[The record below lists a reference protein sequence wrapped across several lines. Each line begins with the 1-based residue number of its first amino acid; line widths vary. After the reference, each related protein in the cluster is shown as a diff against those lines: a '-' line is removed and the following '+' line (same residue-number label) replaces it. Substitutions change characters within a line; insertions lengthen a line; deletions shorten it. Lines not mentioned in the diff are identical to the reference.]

1 LEIGDFSPRT
11 KKSKQKGKSVKK
23 ISSSILLICIVAL
36 NAFANDPTQWPVV
49 GSNNAGQRFTTL
61 NQITPDNV
69 KDLAVAWTYHH
80 GDFSGPTATHGPTA
94 FQVTPLAIDGTLYF
108 CTPYNRVIALDALSG
123 KEKWKYDP
131 KVNLTGVYSA
141 LCRGV
146 SYWQDPAA
154 EPASACAKRIFTG
167 TLDARLIALDAQTGK
182 PCEGFGEQGSVN
194 LLRGLGD
201 VRPAEYSVTSPP
213 LVIGERV
220 LTGAFV
226 QDGQRTDAPSGAVR
240 AFDVRTGELQWV
252 FDPVPPG
259 TPAITAEDVKNGKTL
274 TRGTPNVWA
283 LMSADTERKLVF
295 LPMGNPSPDHYRG
308 TERADKN
315 DPGKKLDDYE
325 YYGTSVVALDADTG
339 AARWRFKVVNHDV
352 WDYDLAAQP
361 VLYETTVGGEKVP
374 GLVVAT
380 KTGFIFLLNRETGK
394 PLFPVEERAVPQ
406 TDVPGEW
413 TAKTQI
419 FPTKPEPLHPIT
431 LTRDDVWGLPLV
443 DSADCKK
450 KFDALRYEGVF
461 TPPSAKG
468 TLVYPGI
475 GGGIN
480 WGSVSVNPLS
490 NRMIVNLQIA
500 PFTVQLLPQD
510 ALKNFNANDLVG
522 TSPQQGTPYIARRGI
537 FWSDGMRPCVP
548 PPWGKIVAVDLNS
561 GSVQWQ
567 HSLGNLDGL
576 APLGVGKYFDW
587 GTPNTGGSMQ
597 TQSGLVFI
605 GATLDKYFRA
615 FSTSTGKELWN
626 YRLPYA
632 GHATPMSYEGS
643 DGKQYVVIAAGG
655 HGALMSEPG
664 DAVVAFTLPNKKTN

>member
-1 LEIGDFSPRT
+1 MSHYLTRMFFMLTATCAVNVLAG
-11 KKSKQKGKSVKK
+11 
-23 ISSSILLICIVAL
+23 
-36 NAFANDPTQWPVV
+36 NPTQWPVI
-49 GSNNAGQRFTTL
+49 GSNNAGQRFSAL
-61 NQITPDNV
+61 DQITPDNV
-69 KDLAVAWTYHH
+69 KNLAVAWTYHH
-80 GDFSGPTATHGPTA
+80 GDFSAGSDIHGPTA
-94 FQVTPLAIDGTLYF
+94 LQVTPLAIDGTLYF
-108 CTPYNRVIALDALSG
+108 CTPYNRVIALDAVSG

-131 KVNLTGVYSA
+131 KVNLTAVYSP

-146 SYWQDPAA
+146 SYWHDTAA
-154 EPASACAKRIFTG
+154 EPAAACAKRIITG
-167 TLDARLIALDAQTGK
+167 TLDARLIAVDAQTGK
-182 PCEGFGEQGSVN
+182 PCEGFGEQGTVN
-194 LLRGLGD
+194 LLPGLGD
-201 VRPAEYSVTSPP
+201 VRTAEYSVTSPP
-213 LVIGERV
+213 LVIGDRV

-226 QDGQRTDAPSGAVR
+226 QDGQRTDSPSGAVR
-240 AFDVRTGELQWV
+240 AFDVRTGELQWI

-259 TPAITAEDVKNGKTL
+259 MQAVTAEDIKNGKTL

-283 LMSADTERKLVF
+283 LMSADIERKLVF

-308 TERADKN
+308 TAVLGKNGTDKSN
-315 DPGKKLDDYE
+315 PGKKLDDYE

-339 AARWRFKVVNHDV
+339 AVRWRFKVIDHDV

-361 VLYETTVGGEKVP
+361 VLYETSDGNDKVP
-374 GLVVAT
+374 GLVVAS

-394 PLFPVEERAVPQ
+394 PIFPVEERAVPQ

-419 FPTKPEPLHPIT
+419 FPTKPKPLHPVS
-431 LTRDDVWGLPLV
+431 LTHDEVWGLPLV
-443 DSADCKK
+443 DADDCKK

-461 TPPSAKG
+461 TPPSEKG
-468 TLVYPGI
+468 TLVYPGL

-480 WGSVSVNPLS
+480 WGSVSVNPIS

-522 TSPQQGTPYIARRGI
+522 TAPQAGTPYIAKRGI

-548 PPWGKIVAVDLNS
+548 PPWGKIVSIDLNS
-561 GSVQWQ
+561 GHVQWEQ
-567 HSLGNLDGL
+567 ALGNLDGL
-576 APLGVGKYFDW
+576 APMGVGKYFDW

-597 TQSGLVFI
+597 TRSGLVFI
-605 GATLDKYFRA
+605 GATLDRYFRA

-626 YRLPYA
+626 YRLSYA
-632 GHATPMSYEGS
+632 GHATPMSFQGG
-643 DGKQYVVIAAGG
+643 DGRQYVVIAAGG

-664 DAVVAFTLPNKKTN
+664 DAIVAFALPSE

>member
-1 LEIGDFSPRT
+1 
-11 KKSKQKGKSVKK
+11 
-23 ISSSILLICIVAL
+23 
-36 NAFANDPTQWPVV
+36 
-49 GSNNAGQRFTTL
+49 
-61 NQITPDNV
+61 
-69 KDLAVAWTYHH
+69 
-80 GDFSGPTATHGPTA
+80 
-94 FQVTPLAIDGTLYF
+94 LYF